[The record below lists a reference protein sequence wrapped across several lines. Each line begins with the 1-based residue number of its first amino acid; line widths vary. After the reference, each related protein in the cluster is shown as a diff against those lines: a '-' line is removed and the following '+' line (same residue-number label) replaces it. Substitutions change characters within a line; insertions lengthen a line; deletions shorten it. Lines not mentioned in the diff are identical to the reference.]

1 MRFENVSILSV
12 AAIEAPNRITS
23 AELEARLAPF
33 LKRLGFAPG
42 VLASLSGVVARRFW
56 DEGTQP
62 SDAAARAAELALAEA
77 GIDRARVGLLV
88 NTSVSRDYV
97 EPSTACLVHGKLSLS
112 PSCLNFDVANA
123 CLGFING
130 MDLVAQSIER
140 GVIDYGLVVDG
151 ESSRFVVD
159 KTIERLN
166 ASGDARAFADHFAT
180 LTLGSGAAAMVLA
193 RRDLVPDGVAHRY
206 VGSVSLAASEHSHLC
221 RGQVDG
227 MITDGKGL
235 LQAGLELAQR
245 TFELARQ
252 ELGWSPELLDEIAI
266 HQVSRQHTDK
276 LTERLGLTP
285 ARILP
290 IFPEHGN
297 VGPASIPLV
306 LGQASALGRLRRG
319 HRVALM
325 GIGSGLNCAMA
336 EVIW

>member
-12 AAIEAPNRITS
+12 ASVDAPHRIAS
-23 AELEARLAPF
+23 AELEARLSPF
-33 LKRLGFAPG
+33 LRRLGIAPG
-42 VLASLSGVVARRFW
+42 VIASLSGVVARRFW
-56 DEGTQP
+56 DEGTSP
-62 SDAAARAAELALAEA
+62 SEVAARAGELALSSA
-77 GIDRARVGLLV
+77 GVDRGRVGLLI

-97 EPSTACLVHGKLSLS
+97 EPSTACLVHARLGLSAG
-112 PSCLNFDVANA
+112 CLNFDVANA

-180 LTLGSGAAAMVLA
+180 LTLGSGAAAMVLGRA
-193 RRDLVPDGVAHRY
+193 DAAPPSGHRY
-206 VGSVSLAASEHSHLC
+206 VGSVSLAATEHNHLC
-221 RGQVDG
+221 RGQLDG
-227 MITDGKGL
+227 MITDGQRL

-245 TFELARQ
+245 TFELACR
-252 ELGWSPELLDEIAI
+252 ELGWSPASIDEIAI

-276 LTERLGLTP
+276 LAERLGVDP
-285 ARILP
+285 AKIHA

-306 LGQASALGRLRRG
+306 LDQADRLGRLRKG
-319 HRVALM
+319 QRVALM
-325 GIGSGLNCAMA
+325 GIGSGLNCTMA
-336 EVIW
+336 EVVW

>member
-12 AAIEAPNRITS
+12 ASLDAPNRITS
-23 AELEARLAPF
+23 LELEARLSPF

-42 VLASLSGVVARRFW
+42 VLASLSGVVARRVW
-56 DEGTQP
+56 DDGTQP
-62 SDAAARAAELALAEA
+62 SDVAAQAAERALAQANIE
-77 GIDRARVGLLV
+77 RARIGLLV

-97 EPSTACLVHGKLSLS
+97 EPSTASLVHGKLGLGAH
-112 PSCLNFDVANA
+112 CLNFDVANA

-140 GVIDYGLVVDG
+140 GGLDYGLVVDG
-151 ESSRFVVD
+151 ESSRFVVE

-193 RRDLVPDGVAHRY
+193 RSDLAGPDAHRY
-206 VGSVSLAASEHSHLC
+206 VGSVSLAASEHNHLC

-227 MITDGKGL
+227 MVTDGQKL
-235 LQAGLELAQR
+235 LQAGLELARR
-245 TFELARQ
+245 TFDLAAQ
-252 ELGWSPELLDEIAI
+252 ELGWRPELLDEIAI

-276 LTERLGLTP
+276 LAERLGLDP
-285 ARILP
+285 SRLHA
-290 IFPEHGN
+290 IFPELGN

-306 LGQASALGRLRRG
+306 LTQAAALGRLKKG

-336 EVIW
+336 EVVW

>member
-12 AAIEAPNRITS
+12 ASLDAPNRTTS
-23 AELEARLAPF
+23 ADLEARLSPF

-42 VLASLSGVVARRFW
+42 VLASLSGVIARRFW
-56 DEGTQP
+56 DEGTAP
-62 SDAAARAAELALAEA
+62 SEVAAKAAERAITEA
-77 GIDRARVGLLV
+77 GVERARIGLLV

-97 EPSTACLVHGKLSLS
+97 EPSTACLVHGKLGLH
-112 PSCLNFDVANA
+112 PTCLNFDVANA

-166 ASGDARAFADHFAT
+166 ATGDARAFADHFAT
-180 LTLGSGAAAMVLA
+180 LTLGSGAAAMLLSHKDLA
-193 RRDLVPDGVAHRY
+193 GPEAHRY
-206 VGSVSLAASEHSHLC
+206 VGSVSLAATEHSHLC

-227 MITDGKGL
+227 MITDGQKL
-235 LQAGLELAQR
+235 LQAGLELARR
-245 TFELARQ
+245 TFELAST
-252 ELGWSPELLDEIAI
+252 ELGWSPEVLDEIAI

-276 LTERLGLTP
+276 LAERLGLDP
-285 ARILP
+285 SRIHA
-290 IFPEHGN
+290 IFPELGN

-306 LGQASALGRLRRG
+306 LTQAAELGRLSKG
-319 HRVALM
+319 DRVALM

-336 EVIW
+336 EVVW